1 MSVEATGQEGQAS
14 LWLLVAAKLS
24 DFAGNLCVIVCLG
37 LRVHNLAPECL
48 RKSYSYKDES
58 SMSR

>member
-24 DFAGNLCVIVCLG
+24 DFAGNLCVGSVLG
-37 LRVHNLAPECL
+37 FTGAQLGARMFAEILLVQG
-48 RKSYSYKDES
+48 
-58 SMSR
+58 